1 VAVEDHVLDAGKLE
15 KLEAE
20 GGFVG
25 ARPGTDLQGDAVAV
39 AFVVFFAAAG
49 KGRFL

>member
-15 KLEAE
+15 EFEAE
-20 GGFVG
+20 GGFLG

-39 AFVVFFAAAG
+39 AFVVFLVAAG
-49 KGRFL
+49 KGRLL